1 MALHVIKN
9 YLTKNRCYQQ
19 GRKRTPKGIQIHTIG
34 TAQGTAK
41 AVADYWNQSSVAAC
55 TTYICDA
62 DVSGRVYQLLPEDY
76 YSWADAGYGNRN
88 LITIEIA
95 ESDFM
100 RYTGGASYKIT
111 NEQNFKRDIL
121 RGYDTAVQLCAS
133 ICKKYKWD
141 PLKKLS
147 SGLYLIS
154 SHNEGR
160 MAGLSSA
167 HVDPSHL
174 WPQFG
179 LTMDTFRQAVANA
192 MKGGYIS
199 DDDVTTTW
207 YRVRKSWKDEKSQIA
222 AYVQVENAK
231 KACPYGYSV
240 FDPEGKVVYRNR
252 TKPIGSQAADFAN
265 LSEGQAAETI
275 LEMVHTV
282 DKSGVLYSVTA
293 AQMILESGYV
303 KTVLAKSANN
313 CFGMKRILSENSW
326 ANSSWDGKS
335 VVMIDTQEWDG
346 SKMITIKADFRK
358 YPRIE
363 DSIKDHSAYLLG
375 AKNGSKLRYD
385 GLLKCKNYKEAIT
398 LIKNGGYATDPNY
411 ISKICTIIQRFNLDR
426 YDAEIAPVD
435 KKVEEE
441 APARYDVQCGVFMRK
456 SNARALANDLTKAG
470 FRADV
475 RTAGE
480 MKYIV
485 SSNRA
490 KDGKPFKKKLYADR
504 HAAKLH
510 KASFAAIVKEV

>member
-133 ICKKYKWD
+133 ICKKHKWD

-207 YRVRKSWKDEKSQIA
+207 YRVRKSWSDEKSQIA

-303 KTVLAKSANN
+303 KTVLARSANN
-313 CFGMKRILSENSW
+313 CFGMKKILSENNW

-363 DSIKDHSAYLLG
+363 DSIRDHSAYLLG

-435 KKVEEE
+435 EKVEEE

-490 KDGKPFKKKLYADR
+490 KDGKPFKKKQYADR
-504 HAAKLH
+504 HVAKLH
-510 KASFAAIVKEV
+510 KASFAAIVKEI